1 MNTIQRI
8 PETYRI
14 FLSPVQNRLIGS
26 YPASAKRIHVICDS
40 STSPFTVELP
50 PLGISEEQEFT
61 FYNIPLSGSG
71 NYVDITAARS
81 MEINKTDFVKRIIPG
96 EAMLFVDTLKSYWV
110 TK

>member
-1 MNTIQRI
+1 MSIQRMT
-8 PETYRI
+8 ETYRVY
-14 FLSPVQNRLIGS
+14 LSPVQNRIIGN
-26 YPASAKRIHVICDS
+26 YPVTAKRIHIICDS
-40 STSPFTVELP
+40 SISSFVVELP

-71 NYVDITAARS
+71 NYVDIKAARS
-81 MEINKTDFVKRIIPG
+81 MEINRTDSVKRLISG